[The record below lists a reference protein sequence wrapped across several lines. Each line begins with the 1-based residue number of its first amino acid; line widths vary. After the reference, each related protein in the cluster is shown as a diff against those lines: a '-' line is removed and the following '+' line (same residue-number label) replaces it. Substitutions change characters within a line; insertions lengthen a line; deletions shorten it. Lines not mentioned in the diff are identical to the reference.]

1 MNNGSAWRQ
10 CYLGRKIMSECYS
23 RCDARSFLPGN
34 SHFGGSVCPSNF
46 AQQCRDAVVE
56 AVASVEE
63 EMVVVVVEEETASE
77 EEEMVVV
84 VVVDV
89 VAAEEVDEAC
99 PRVHPMLS

>member
-1 MNNGSAWRQ
+1 MASVIRQ
-10 CYLGRKIMSECYS
+10 EDYERMLYTTY
-23 RCDARSFLPGN
+23 
-34 SHFGGSVCPSNF
+34 FGGSVCPSNF
-46 AQQCRDAVVE
+46 AQQCRDALVVEDE

-89 VAAEEVDEAC
+89 VAAEEVDVAC